1 MYLHDELQFLFFYQ
15 WLSDC
20 FTSLKLCK
28 WKTKAVD
35 IRART
40 LGKKSR
46 FSEAILSPISSLA
59 WQEFSFFLCWWWKS
73 GKDKQAMTRCAYAK
87 KLLKTICICTI
98 SWHRYLVWVE
108 FVAGFLPFQRSYS
121 LGTPVFPSPLNP
133 TNSSL
138 IWNTCLTK
146 FLRTLKCLVGKQIT
160 VYND

>member
-40 LGKKSR
+40 HGKKST

-59 WQEFSFFLCWWWKS
+59 WQEFSVFLCWWWKS
-73 GKDKQAMTRCAYAK
+73 GKDKQAITRYTYAK
-87 KLLKTICICTI
+87 KLLKTINLHNINAQSPGIDILCGL
-98 SWHRYLVWVE
+98 SLLLVFSHSREVILWVLQ
-108 FVAGFLPFQRSYS
+108 FFPLLKIQQI
-121 LGTPVFPSPLNP
+121 PVQSG
-133 TNSSL
+133 
-138 IWNTCLTK
+138 IH
-146 FLRTLKCLVGKQIT
+146 V
-160 VYND
+160 